1 MSHFHMRKLRFDVKQ
16 SASVTQML
24 SSGDETQVEPEYNHW
39 VYITQGGP
47 VLAWLLSQKNLSG
60 SPGFS
65 MY

>member
-1 MSHFHMRKLRFDVKQ
+1 MSHFHMRKLRFEVKQ

-24 SSGDETQVEPEYNHW
+24 SSGDETQVEPECNHW
-39 VYITQGGP
+39 VYITQGGT